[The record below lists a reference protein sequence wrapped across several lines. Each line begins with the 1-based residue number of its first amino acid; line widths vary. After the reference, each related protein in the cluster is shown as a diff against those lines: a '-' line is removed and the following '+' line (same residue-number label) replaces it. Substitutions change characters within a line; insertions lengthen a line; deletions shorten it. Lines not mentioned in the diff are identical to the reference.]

1 MKKLS
6 AFRFRNARFFMVLY
20 SNHPNHLSFHSHFVT
35 VFFQWYY
42 MQSIVL
48 IKNLLSS
55 EVLTFGH
62 KCFQNG
68 LKQSLHDCE
77 FSIGVEGGGSG
88 LLPSRH
94 NFFANPFFSGFS
106 ADTPLLRD
114 TNGSFQWISVRK
126 CNRVRHSDWIVKNT
140 NNFFGASTLKF
151 SNHGKSCFWRDEQVA
166 NKTK

>member
-1 MKKLS
+1 MLVRMKKLS

-48 IKNLLSS
+48 IKNVLSS
-55 EVLTFGH
+55 EALTFGH

-88 LLPSRH
+88 LVPSSPT
-94 NFFANPFFSGFS
+94 PFFLDFLPIRPYSGTPMVLFS
-106 ADTPLLRD
+106 GYLL
-114 TNGSFQWISVRK
+114 GSAIA
-126 CNRVRHSDWIVKNT
+126 SDIPIE
-140 NNFFGASTLKF
+140 L
-151 SNHGKSCFWRDEQVA
+151 
-166 NKTK
+166 